1 MKYFWLFLC
10 FFITNSFV
18 AQTKIKGQVID
29 FDNSVPIAFATIT
42 HSNTKIT
49 ADWEGKFTIDVKET
63 QLPIKINYK
72 GYYEK
77 IVYANKQTTTLTI
90 KLITNLNE
98 KKAKIYSDQTV
109 NNIIKK
115 VIENKKTNDPEKALT
130 SFQYKNYEY
139 LQVTANPDSVSSK
152 IDTVYKKRF
161 LRKTEMKLDSSNYK
175 FKRIVE
181 KQHLYQTEKV
191 NLIQHKG
198 KENKETL
205 IANRIPIY
213 IQISNIIKLQIVT
226 KQLKSGDKL
235 PTVRDLAETAG
246 VNPNTVQRAL
256 SDLEV
261 EGFVYSVRTTGRF
274 VTDNVELIQKTRVEL
289 AQQELD
295 SFVTNMLDLGFEKI
309 DLVAQLE
316 EFLKGEPYGQTN

>member
-1 MKYFWLFLC
+1 MAWK
-10 FFITNSFV
+10 
-18 AQTKIKGQVID
+18 
-29 FDNSVPIAFATIT
+29 FDN
-42 HSNTKIT
+42 N
-49 ADWEGKFTIDVKET
+49 
-63 QLPIKINYK
+63 
-72 GYYEK
+72 
-77 IVYANKQTTTLTI
+77 
-90 KLITNLNE
+90 
-98 KKAKIYSDQTV
+98 
-109 NNIIKK
+109 
-115 VIENKKTNDPEKALT
+115 
-130 SFQYKNYEY
+130 
-139 LQVTANPDSVSSK
+139 
-152 IDTVYKKRF
+152 
-161 LRKTEMKLDSSNYK
+161 
-175 FKRIVE
+175 
-181 KQHLYQTEKV
+181 
-191 NLIQHKG
+191 
-198 KENKETL
+198 
-205 IANRIPIY
+205 IPIY

-295 SFVTNMLDLGFEKI
+295 SFVTNMLNLGFEKI

>member
-1 MKYFWLFLC
+1 MAWK
-10 FFITNSFV
+10 
-18 AQTKIKGQVID
+18 
-29 FDNSVPIAFATIT
+29 FDN
-42 HSNTKIT
+42 N
-49 ADWEGKFTIDVKET
+49 
-63 QLPIKINYK
+63 
-72 GYYEK
+72 
-77 IVYANKQTTTLTI
+77 
-90 KLITNLNE
+90 
-98 KKAKIYSDQTV
+98 
-109 NNIIKK
+109 
-115 VIENKKTNDPEKALT
+115 
-130 SFQYKNYEY
+130 
-139 LQVTANPDSVSSK
+139 
-152 IDTVYKKRF
+152 
-161 LRKTEMKLDSSNYK
+161 
-175 FKRIVE
+175 
-181 KQHLYQTEKV
+181 
-191 NLIQHKG
+191 
-198 KENKETL
+198 
-205 IANRIPIY
+205 IPIY

>member
-1 MKYFWLFLC
+1 MAWK
-10 FFITNSFV
+10 
-18 AQTKIKGQVID
+18 
-29 FDNSVPIAFATIT
+29 FDN
-42 HSNTKIT
+42 N
-49 ADWEGKFTIDVKET
+49 
-63 QLPIKINYK
+63 
-72 GYYEK
+72 
-77 IVYANKQTTTLTI
+77 
-90 KLITNLNE
+90 
-98 KKAKIYSDQTV
+98 
-109 NNIIKK
+109 
-115 VIENKKTNDPEKALT
+115 
-130 SFQYKNYEY
+130 
-139 LQVTANPDSVSSK
+139 
-152 IDTVYKKRF
+152 
-161 LRKTEMKLDSSNYK
+161 
-175 FKRIVE
+175 
-181 KQHLYQTEKV
+181 
-191 NLIQHKG
+191 
-198 KENKETL
+198 
-205 IANRIPIY
+205 IPIY

-256 SDLEV
+256 SELEV